1 MRIAIVDDIE
11 TERALLKMRLE
22 RQLSLY
28 GVETEI
34 LEFDSSESFLAA
46 EKERHFTVAFLDIYM
61 KGLSGMD
68 AAKELFSAG
77 SRTKLIF
84 LSSSTDFLRQS
95 YSVRAVYYLVKPIVP
110 EEFEQAMAFLELQPD
125 YIRKQ
130 SMKISDLY
138 QSKEAGDKSMQ

>member
-46 EKERHFTVAFLDIYM
+46 EKERHSTVAFLEIDI
-61 KGLSGMD
+61 KGLIGRDD
-68 AAKELFSAG
+68 A
-77 SRTKLIF
+77 
-84 LSSSTDFLRQS
+84 
-95 YSVRAVYYLVKPIVP
+95 
-110 EEFEQAMAFLELQPD
+110 
-125 YIRKQ
+125 
-130 SMKISDLY
+130 
-138 QSKEAGDKSMQ
+138 

>member
-46 EKERHFTVAFLDIYM
+46 EKERHFTVVFLDIYM
-61 KGLSGMD
+61 DGMTGMGLIRWGLTFSMLRKGLFLVCVFVLPP
-68 AAKELFSAG
+68 LFGA
-77 SRTKLIF
+77 T
-84 LSSSTDFLRQS
+84 
-95 YSVRAVYYLVKPIVP
+95 AVMFSEP
-110 EEFEQAMAFLELQPD
+110 
-125 YIRKQ
+125 
-130 SMKISDLY
+130 ISDITAAIVSACGLTY
-138 QSKEAGDKSMQ
+138 VLPRLLRRQQV

>member
-46 EKERHFTVAFLDIYM
+46 EKERHFTVAFLDISPQHLPIM
-61 KGLSGMD
+61 HW
-68 AAKELFSAG
+68 
-77 SRTKLIF
+77 
-84 LSSSTDFLRQS
+84 
-95 YSVRAVYYLVKPIVP
+95 RA
-110 EEFEQAMAFLELQPD
+110 FRCGHFTT
-125 YIRKQ
+125 
-130 SMKISDLY
+130 S
-138 QSKEAGDKSMQ
+138 

>member
-46 EKERHFTVAFLDIYM
+46 EKNGTLLWHFWTF
-61 KGLSGMD
+61 
-68 AAKELFSAG
+68 
-77 SRTKLIF
+77 T
-84 LSSSTDFLRQS
+84 
-95 YSVRAVYYLVKPIVP
+95 
-110 EEFEQAMAFLELQPD
+110 
-125 YIRKQ
+125 
-130 SMKISDLY
+130 
-138 QSKEAGDKSMQ
+138 

>member
-68 AAKELFSAG
+68 AAKELRKTDADCF
-77 SRTKLIF
+77 LIF
-84 LSSSTDFLRQS
+84 TTTSTRSCTGGLSG
-95 YSVRAVYYLVKPIVP
+95 AG
-110 EEFEQAMAFLELQPD
+110 
-125 YIRKQ
+125 
-130 SMKISDLY
+130 ISLPR
-138 QSKEAGDKSMQ
+138 EALFRGRTCRSAC

>member
-46 EKERHFTVAFLDIYM
+46 EKERHFTVVFLDIYM

-68 AAKELFSAG
+68 AAKELRKTDADCF
-77 SRTKLIF
+77 LIF
-84 LSSSTDFLRQS
+84 TTTSTDHASSEVPLRHPCRLILS
-95 YSVRAVYYLVKPIVP
+95 CKCP
-110 EEFEQAMAFLELQPD
+110 EMPQ
-125 YIRKQ
+125 
-130 SMKISDLY
+130 
-138 QSKEAGDKSMQ
+138 

>member
-22 RQLSLY
+22 RQLNLY

-68 AAKELFSAG
+68 AAKEHNIYRSCAGGLSGAGISLSREALFRGRTCRSA
-77 SRTKLIF
+77 
-84 LSSSTDFLRQS
+84 
-95 YSVRAVYYLVKPIVP
+95 Y
-110 EEFEQAMAFLELQPD
+110 
-125 YIRKQ
+125 
-130 SMKISDLY
+130 
-138 QSKEAGDKSMQ
+138 

>member
-11 TERALLKMRLE
+11 TEHALLKMRLE

-68 AAKELFSAG
+68 ARSEERRVGKECR
-77 SRTKLIF
+77 SRW
-84 LSSSTDFLRQS
+84 SP
-95 YSVRAVYYLVKPIVP
+95 YH
-110 EEFEQAMAFLELQPD
+110 
-125 YIRKQ
+125 
-130 SMKISDLY
+130 
-138 QSKEAGDKSMQ
+138 